1 MEQEEL
7 VYLDAGAQEA
17 YMAFQR
23 KFESD
28 DWIQT
33 VAWAKTQIESVKER
47 ELSAKSWDQVIFNR
61 GARSS
66 YEDIVNL
73 EASVENQFKELV
85 HEAQAKQIAEE
96 EQEHE

>member
-7 VYLDAGAQEA
+7 VYLNGDAQEA

-33 VAWAKTQIESVKER
+33 VEWAKSQIESVLDRER
-47 ELSAKSWDQVIFNR
+47 SAKSWDQVLFNR

-66 YEDIVNL
+66 YEEIVNL

-85 HEAQAKQIAEE
+85 RAAQESRIAEL